1 MTKKI
6 EEKIIENS
14 SLLLSG
20 KQNQMD
26 KQLSEEQSKF
36 KIETL
41 SNKVSDL
48 LREVE
53 SLRLEL
59 KNCNYLL
66 ENERNEFRE

>member
-1 MTKKI
+1 MQNQVEVISKKI

-53 SLRLEL
+53 SLRL
-59 KNCNYLL
+59 
-66 ENERNEFRE
+66 